1 MVCVGGCSGEGVVDV
16 AIRNG
21 VNDGQLNEGCGAE
34 FVHKH
39 GKAPQN
45 FQDKEDRYG
54 GGHREWGR
62 GGVTVIEER
71 PYKRRGEG
79 GLSG

>member
-1 MVCVGGCSGEGVVDV
+1 MNGFVGGCSGEGVVDV

-39 GKAPQN
+39 GKPPQN

-54 GGHREWGR
+54 RGHRDGAR
-62 GGVTVIEER
+62 GAE
-71 PYKRRGEG
+71 GEVREG
-79 GLSG
+79 